1 MVLVHHGMFAGSGPR
16 PPIDGREKA
25 RLKTLFDNDLSLVA
39 YHLPLDAHPEVGNN
53 AIICS
58 LLGVSNPEPFSEHG
72 GRAIGWIG
80 SLEPPMPLSELVD
93 RVRREINPEPLV
105 FDDGPARVA
114 RVAVVSGSAAG
125 DVVPAA
131 DAGADC
137 FVTGELKEQVM
148 SEARE
153 AGISVIGAGHYRTEV
168 FGVRALGER
177 VAERFG
183 IEHRFIEIPN
193 PV

>member
-16 PPIDGREKA
+16 PAIDAREKA

-53 AIICS
+53 AVICS
-58 LLGVSNPEPFSEHG
+58 LLGIRDPQPFAEHG
-72 GRAIGWIG
+72 GRMLGWIG
-80 SLEPPMPLSELVD
+80 TIDPPIPMSDLVG

-105 FDDGPARVA
+105 FDDGPAEVRT
-114 RVAVVSGSAAG
+114 VAVVSGSAAG

-168 FGVRALGER
+168 FGVQALGER
-177 VAERFG
+177 IAERFG
-183 IEHRFIEIPN
+183 VEHRFVDIPN